1 MEDKIERMV
10 QAITEPGF
18 AILHDEAAKM
28 LYTKLSTY
36 MGIRVERASIV
47 SKTLDELMDDGK
59 FLGSMLMARFI
70 VENWNKLEEKSDD
83 NKKER

>member
-18 AILHDEAAKM
+18 AILYDEAAKM
-28 LYTKLSTY
+28 LYTKLSIY
-36 MGIRVERASIV
+36 MGIRVEGV
-47 SKTLDELMDDGK
+47 STKTLDELVDDGK